1 MTSFPLYDSLC
12 KDLDSEEITTKEQNK
27 FMKLIENFDV
37 TGYELLYI
45 LISIYHK
52 QENID
57 EKSTFKLPYG
67 GKFINNNDIS
77 FDFNEF
83 PTDLKKILY
92 KFSKIHIKKIKEE
105 KQNESDKIYL

>member
-45 LISIYHK
+45 LKPNSFLINLI
-52 QENID
+52 ID
-57 EKSTFKLPYG
+57 QGL
-67 GKFINNNDIS
+67 
-77 FDFNEF
+77 
-83 PTDLKKILY
+83 
-92 KFSKIHIKKIKEE
+92 
-105 KQNESDKIYL
+105 